1 MIKST
6 LSAQTELSLTMDFET
21 LSVLC
26 KALRQ
31 KLNFVKEDCRRDE
44 PFCQHS
50 SSWAI
55 SGNIITL
62 EHLVEELE
70 KQQKKALGV
79 ENMDGSVSR
88 KEMMSW
94 G

>member
-6 LSAQTELSLTMDFET
+6 LSAQTELTLTMDFET
-21 LSVLC
+21 LTVLC

-31 KLNFVKEDCRRDE
+31 KLDFVNEDYRRDE
-44 PFCQHS
+44 PFCRHS

-70 KQQKKALGV
+70 KLQEEARQV
-79 ENMDGSVSR
+79 ENLDGSISR
-88 KEMMSW
+88 REMMMS
-94 G
+94 